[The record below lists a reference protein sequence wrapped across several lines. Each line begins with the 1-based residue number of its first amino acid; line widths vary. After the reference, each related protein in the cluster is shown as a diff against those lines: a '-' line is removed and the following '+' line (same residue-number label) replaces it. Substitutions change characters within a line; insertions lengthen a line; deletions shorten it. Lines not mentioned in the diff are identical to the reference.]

1 MSEITAGLQQE
12 NSFSGE
18 FVPVLYAHLS
28 AFDQTEFLECSEVMR
43 NQLLALFQTL
53 GQFCLCRELAQAS
66 VLIKEVENF
75 PLQAVGVGRKRGNGE
90 VFFLGARVKL
100 IRERVESDQPPVVLT
115 PNVLFGF
122 EDSQM
127 VGDLAVAHVQSTH
140 QGTEMAPWVGC
151 QVPHQATSL
160 IASVRGFVRFAKKT
174 EEPQARHGGGETK
187 RFIGGGSDDE

>member
-28 AFDQTEFLECSEVMR
+28 ALDQTEFLECSEVMR

-53 GQFCLCRELAQAS
+53 RQFCLCRELAQAS
-66 VLIKEVENF
+66 VLVKEVENF

-90 VFFLGARVKL
+90 VFLLGARMKL
-100 IRERVESDQPPVVLT
+100 VRERVESDQSSVVLA
-115 PNVLFGF
+115 PHMFFGL

-127 VGDLAVAHVQSTH
+127 VGDLSVAHVQSTH
-140 QGTEMAPWVGC
+140 QGTEMAPRVGC
-151 QVPHQATSL
+151 QIPHQSTSL

-187 RFIGGGSDDE
+187 RFIGRSSDDE